1 MIKYIPFYPHDF
13 FNDPRILE
21 LEPRE
26 QQQWLFMLAKMMLTQ
41 AAFPENYRAIGR
53 MLDISANSAQKL
65 VARLK
70 VVGLLTAS
78 DTGSKLFTLSSRRL
92 TREYEQSK
100 AACMKASA
108 KSKAANDARWHK
120 EQAD

>member
-26 QQQWLFMLAKMMLTQ
+26 QQQWLFMLVKMMLTQ
-41 AAFPENYRAIGR
+41 AAIPENYRAIGR

-65 VARLK
+65 VTRLK
-70 VVGLLTAS
+70 TVGLLPILVAN
-78 DTGSKLFTLSSRRL
+78 FSRFL
-92 TREYEQSK
+92 Q
-100 AACMKASA
+100 
-108 KSKAANDARWHK
+108 NG
-120 EQAD
+120 